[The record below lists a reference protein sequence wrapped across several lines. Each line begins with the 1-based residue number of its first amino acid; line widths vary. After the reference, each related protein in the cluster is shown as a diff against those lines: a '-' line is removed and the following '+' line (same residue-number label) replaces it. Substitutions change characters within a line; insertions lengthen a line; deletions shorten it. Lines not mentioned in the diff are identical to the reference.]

1 MDFNKSQDIKSVF
14 GNNSYHFI
22 VGTSITLGV
31 GADIT
36 EVRKKLSATLKEV
49 DFFKD
54 APFKEIGGQIVFQL
68 RNIAHLG
75 AMVHGRISK
84 KYMRTDIFIYPDY
97 RIFHAAD
104 ALSREILLDFYKILS
119 LEEIIAVGKKHKLPI
134 SVFEEMLSKMGR
146 IPKWTE
152 EMGDPILDH
161 ERECKGS
168 QYWNDNWMKKPEIV
182 IDLCK
187 SSVGVDVSND
197 DRYLKFFV
205 TTNRKKKT

>member
-1 MDFNKSQDIKSVF
+1 MYDYGHLVSGKTFICSR
-14 GNNSYHFI
+14 YHYI

-31 GADIT
+31 GADLVEIY
-36 EVRKKLSATLKEV
+36 EKLELPLKEV
-49 DFFKD
+49 EFFKE
-54 APFKEIGGQIVFQL
+54 APFRCISGSTIFQL
-68 RNIAHLG
+68 RNIVDFG
-75 AMVHGRISK
+75 AMIHGRISK
-84 KYMRTDIFIYPDY
+84 KYMDTGVSIYPDY

-119 LEEIIAVGKKHKLPI
+119 LEEIIAVGKKYKLPI

-152 EMGDPILDH
+152 EMGDLILDS
-161 ERECKGS
+161 EREGS
-168 QYWNDNWMKKPEIV
+168 QQCWNDNWMKKPEIV
-182 IDLCK
+182 IDLYK